1 MRPSGISEKILSSAF
16 NFLCDWEDG
25 LLTLDDCLDRL
36 RRENGPERP
45 AVASLLFEYFRHKG
59 FIDEMI
65 AKHARKGLVRKE
77 MRLLVSCALTQM
89 YYQTGLAP
97 ESAVNIAV
105 EFAKARNGHG
115 GGSFVN
121 AILRSIL
128 RDKSVK
134 TRCNAPSFPK
144 PLRERWNQRFGEE
157 RANEIIQHYASN
169 PPLTFRLR
177 KEVELPEALAAKSVE
192 GLDFTGDF
200 RFFETTENSA
210 LFECGLLDQGAIYIQ
225 DPATCMW
232 LSLLPEQITGRALD
246 ACAAPGG
253 KTILLHDHSP
263 KAVLTAIDRS
273 SKRILPLNQNLR
285 RAGVRCR
292 TLDCDACET
301 PFSPESFDCILA
313 DVPCS
318 NTGVLRRRPDAPWRF
333 TEKNL
338 NELKGMQKRILDS
351 LATLVRPGGYLIY
364 STCSIE
370 EEEDRTQVDAFLYRN
385 GRFELVKDRLLFP
398 DAAHDGAYCAVMKK
412 R

>member
-1 MRPSGISEKILSSAF
+1 MRPSGISEKILSTAF
-16 NFLCDWEDG
+16 HFLCDWEDG

-36 RRENGPERP
+36 RRENGPERA

-59 FIDEMI
+59 FIDDVI

-105 EFAKARNGHG
+105 EFAKARSGNG

-134 TRCNAPSFPK
+134 AKCNAPSFPTI
-144 PLRERWNQRFGEE
+144 LRDRWIEEFGAEKAE
-157 RANEIIQHYASN
+157 EIIQHYATN
-169 PPLTFRLR
+169 PALTFRLR
-177 KEVELPEALAAKSVE
+177 KDVELQESLAAKPVE
-192 GLDFTGDF
+192 GLDFTGEF
-200 RFFETTENSA
+200 RFFETENNAA
-210 LFECGLLDQGAIYIQ
+210 LFDCGLLDQGAIYIQ
-225 DPATCMW
+225 DPATCMF
-232 LSLLPEQITGRALD
+232 LSQLPGQITGRVLD

-253 KTILLHDHSP
+253 KTILIHDHSP
-263 KAVLTAIDRS
+263 KAVRTAIDRS
-273 SKRILPLNQNLR
+273 SKRILPMNQNFR

-301 PFSPESFDCILA
+301 PFSPASFDCILA

-333 TEKNL
+333 TERSL
-338 NELKGMQKRILDS
+338 SELKALQKRILDS
-351 LATLVRPGGYLIY
+351 LAKLVNSGGYLIY

-370 EEEDRTQVDAFLYRN
+370 QEEDRTQVDAFLYRN
-385 GRFELVKDRLLFP
+385 GDFELIQDRLLFP
-398 DAAHDGAYCAVMKK
+398 TAEHDGAYCAVMKK